1 MITSLLVVVV
11 IAAIIF
17 AVVIAEQNRFDRN
30 IALFQVGVIIREYI
44 GDELVCEGRILEV
57 NGLDIVILDYTD
69 FEKYGRNIVGLIR
82 TYERTELVKDGQ
94 VIAIFGGTIE

>member
-1 MITSLLVVVV
+1 M
-11 IAAIIF
+11 
-17 AVVIAEQNRFDRN
+17 
-30 IALFQVGVIIREYI
+30 
-44 GDELVCEGRILEV
+44 